1 MNHRL
6 LLLALCQGLFL
17 TNNVAFLAVN
27 GLVGLR
33 LAPDPALATL
43 PIMGYVVGGA
53 LFTALVAKHQR
64 TWGRKRA
71 FQVGL
76 IMAIISTALCGWA
89 ASLGSFWLLTAATVL
104 AGYYNANAGLY
115 RFAATELA
123 PASHKERAI
132 SWVLAGGIIGA
143 IAGPALASATQHT
156 LPVSFAGTYVALAGV
171 AALGLTVMSFLHF
184 PPMPQPSALHP
195 GRPLR
200 EIARQPAFI
209 ASVSVA
215 ALSYGVMT
223 LLMSATPLAMAQCS
237 LDFPSTALV
246 LEWHVLGMFVPGF
259 FTGAL
264 IKRFGAPAIMASG
277 LALYLVCILVA
288 LAGVDLPHFLAALLA
303 LGVGWNFLYVGSTT
317 LFTTT
322 YRPEEKTG
330 AQGAMDFCVYV
341 AMAITSLASG
351 ALVATQGW
359 TCLNLGSLL
368 PAAAITGVLLWNR
381 AGRSH
386 PAPGAS

>member
-359 TCLNLGSLL
+359 TWLNIGSLL